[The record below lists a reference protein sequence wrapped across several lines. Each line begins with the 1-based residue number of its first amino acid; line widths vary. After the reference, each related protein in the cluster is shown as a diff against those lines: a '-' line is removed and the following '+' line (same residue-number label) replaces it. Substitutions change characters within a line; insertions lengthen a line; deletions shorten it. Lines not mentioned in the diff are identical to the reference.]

1 MKQYIADLKE
11 GQSVNSPFVVK
22 EKRLI
27 DYREKAGKYLML
39 TLSDNSGDIGAVV
52 WDNAEALAEDCQSG
66 HVIMV
71 MGEVGSFRENPQIRV
86 SHLWPAPNDEY
97 EPGDFVASAQ
107 RPLAEMQGE
116 LEGLVETMT
125 AGLLKD
131 LAYVFLTSPLYDKFC
146 QAPAAQIHHHNYT
159 GGLLE
164 HTLAVMRLC
173 DRIAS
178 AYEHLDRGLLMW
190 GALFHDIGKLREMEL
205 VPGIQYTAEGSMLGH
220 IVIGVQMVDEMIRQL
235 PSFDPELKTKV
246 LHLIVSHH
254 GEYEWQSPKKPQF
267 TEAKVLHLAD
277 MMDAEIFKFTRGTGD
292 GQRRK

>member
-1 MKQYIADLKE
+1 MKQYITDLKE
-11 GQSVNSPFVVK
+11 GQSVNSPFVLK

-39 TLSDNSGDIGAVV
+39 TLSDSTGDIGAVV
-52 WDNAEALAEDCQSG
+52 WDNAEALAEDCTAG
-66 HVIMV
+66 RVIMV
-71 MGEVGSFRENPQIRV
+71 MGEVGSFRDNPQIRV
-86 SHLWPAPNDEY
+86 SHLWPAAASDY
-97 EPGDFVASAQ
+97 EPGDFVASST
-107 RPLAEMQGE
+107 RPVAEMQGE

-125 AGLLKD
+125 AGPLKD
-131 LAYVFLTSPLYDKFC
+131 LTRIFITSSAYEKFC
-146 QAPAAQIHHHNYT
+146 QAPAAMIHHHNYT

-164 HTLAVMRLC
+164 HTLSVMRLC

-178 AYEHLDRGLLMW
+178 AYEHLDRDLLLW
-190 GALFHDIGKLREMEL
+190 GALFHDIGKLQEMEF
-205 VPGIQYTAEGSMLGH
+205 VPGIQYTEEGSMLGH

-235 PSFDPELKTKV
+235 PGFAPELKTKL

-277 MMDAEIFKFTRGTGD
+277 MMDAEIFKFTRDATNGVK
-292 GQRRK
+292 RR